1 MNIKSSF
8 TSLASLFICIALSA
22 CSSTSKHQYY
32 LLSPSGPAPSTQGVS
47 IGVGPVITAS
57 YLDRTYLVFQTE
69 ENTLDVNDNHE
80 WAGQLDAEFARVL
93 GTNLGRKVNTGRV
106 QTYPWSNESDL
117 DYQVSVDIKRFH
129 GNNNGEAVLEA
140 SWRVYKLP
148 GSRQITSQSITLTEP
163 LKANGFKSLVAAQ
176 SILIDKLADYIK
188 LSIGK

>member
-22 CSSTSKHQYY
+22 CGSTSDHQYY
-32 LLSPSGPAPSTQGVS
+32 LLSPSGPAPSTEGLS

-69 ENTLDVNDNHE
+69 ENTLEVNENHE
-80 WAGQLDAEFARVL
+80 WAGQLDEEFARVL
-93 GTNLGRKVNTGRV
+93 GSNIGRKVNTGRI

-117 DYQVSVDIKRFH
+117 DYQVSVDVKRFH

-148 GSRQITSQSITLTEP
+148 GSRQIISQSVTLTEP
-163 LKANGFKSLVAAQ
+163 LKASGFKSLAAAQ

-188 LSIGK
+188 LSIR